1 MIEKDKLVKAIKHPE
16 RVLEVILRRFFSMYI
31 DDRTFIK
38 LDYFTGKRKFPIL
51 NNWQRIWLKGIFMY
65 VLACLALT
73 GRYTLVN

>member
-38 LDYFTGKRKFPIL
+38 LDYFTGMRKFAIL
-51 NNWQRIWLKGIFMY
+51 NNWQRNWLNGIFMY

-73 GRYTLVN
+73 GRYTSVN

>member
-1 MIEKDKLVKAIKHPE
+1 MIEKDKLVKAIKHQE

-31 DDRTFIK
+31 DERTFIK

-73 GRYTLVN
+73 GRYTSVN